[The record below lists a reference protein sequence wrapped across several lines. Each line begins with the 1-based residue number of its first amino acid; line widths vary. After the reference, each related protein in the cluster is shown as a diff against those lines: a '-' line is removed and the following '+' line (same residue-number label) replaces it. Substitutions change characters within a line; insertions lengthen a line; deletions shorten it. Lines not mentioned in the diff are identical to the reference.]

1 VVGQAMQDEWL
12 LCYIWHDIQGQDYV
26 PQRLGEVSRVNFEG
40 YPVQCGNNITDGSG
54 TPGIQAEIFATGDEG
69 RQLVRFVY
77 RIQLDG
83 DYINNCAQEL
93 Q

>member
-1 VVGQAMQDEWL
+1 MPYEWL
-12 LCYIWHDIQGQDYV
+12 LCYIWHDIQGQDYA
-26 PQRLGEVSRVNFEG
+26 PQWFGDVAETTFEG
-40 YPVQCGNNITDGSG
+40 YPVECWNNFTDGWGTSG
-54 TPGIQAEIFATGDEG
+54 IEVEIYATGDEG

-77 RIQLDG
+77 RIQSDG